1 MDFGT
6 GVFELIQKG
15 GFFVYPIIL
24 CSIVGLAIFLQKMW
38 VLRSK
43 NIIPEVFLEQLYR
56 FLSQGKLGEAEVY
69 ARANNSSISRVA
81 LAALENSYKPKEALR
96 EEIEEAGRKETL
108 ELMRFAEGL
117 GTISNVSTLLGLLG
131 TISGMI
137 KIFRVIADKPIVN
150 PPELAG
156 GISEALYTTA
166 FGLSVAIPAFI
177 AYKYVVG
184 RADELIS
191 LMEEE
196 GRKIMEY
203 VIVAKESE
211 NTTPTDP
218 RDISG

>member
-81 LAALENSYKPKEALR
+81 LVALENADRPNEELR

-108 ELMRFAEGL
+108 ELMRYSEGL

-166 FGLSVAIPAFI
+166 FGLLVAIPAFI

-191 LMEEE
+191 IMEEE

-203 VIVAKESE
+203 VVVAKENE
-211 NTTPTDP
+211 TTTPYDT
-218 RDISG
+218 RVF

>member
-43 NIIPEVFLEQLYR
+43 NIIPEVFLEQLYH

-69 ARANNSSISRVA
+69 SRANNSSISRVA
-81 LAALENSYKPKEALR
+81 LAALENSDKPKEELR

-108 ELMRFAEGL
+108 ELMRYAEGL

-166 FGLSVAIPAFI
+166 FGLLVAIPAFI

-203 VIVAKESE
+203 VIVAKENE
-211 NTTPTDP
+211 TTNPTDP
-218 RDISG
+218 RDILG

>member
-69 ARANNSSISRVA
+69 ARANSSSISRVA
-81 LAALENSYKPKEALR
+81 LAALENSDKPKEELR

-108 ELMRFAEGL
+108 ELMRYAEGL

-166 FGLSVAIPAFI
+166 FGLLVAIPAFI
-177 AYKYVVG
+177 AYKYIVG

-203 VIVAKESE
+203 VIVAKENE
-211 NTTPTDP
+211 TTSPTDS
-218 RDISG
+218 RDILG